1 MLITRF
7 APSPTGYLHLGHAFS
22 AWQAWGRARAEGG
35 RFLLRIEDTDL
46 ARCWPEFDAAILE
59 DLTWLGLEW
68 ELPVMRQSQQFDRY
82 RAALETIRGQG
93 LAYPCFCTRSDIR
106 REIEEAGGAPH
117 GPPGDYGGPVYP
129 GTCRNLDEDLRE
141 ARLARRDLHAW
152 RLDVTAA
159 AERYGP
165 LTWTDEKAGAI
176 EADPTTFGDVV
187 LTRKDTP
194 TSYHLS
200 VVVDD
205 AHQDIT
211 LVVRGSDLFTATH
224 THRLLQ
230 AILDLPTPTY
240 HHHPLLLDDDG
251 RRFAKRDE
259 SLTLRALREA
269 GHSPGDVIAMTAGYL
284 REG

>member
-1 MLITRF
+1 LLITRF

-22 AWQAWGRARAEGG
+22 AWQAWGRARAEKG

-46 ARCWPEFDAAILE
+46 ERCTPDYEAAIFE

-82 RAALETIRGQG
+82 RTALATIREKG
-93 LAYPCFCTRSDIR
+93 LAYPCFCTRSEIR
-106 REIEEAGGAPH
+106 REIEQAGGAPH

-129 GTCRNLDEDLRE
+129 GTCR
-141 ARLARRDLHAW
+141 RLADGLRQERLDRGDAHAW

-159 AERYGP
+159 ATRYGK
-165 LTWTDEKAGAI
+165 LTWTDEKTGKI
-176 EADPTTFGDVV
+176 DADPMTFGDVV
-187 LTRKDTP
+187 LTRKETP

-205 AHQDIT
+205 AYQDIT

-240 HHHPLLLDDDG
+240 HHHPLLLDDEG
-251 RRFAKRDE
+251 RRFAKRDKA
-259 SLTLRALREA
+259 LTLRALREA
-269 GHSPGDVIAMTAGYL
+269 GHSPGDVIAMTSEYL
-284 REG
+284 QDA